1 MANGKRIS
9 WKNYKETNIKDPS
22 TFQERPCKKKKK
34 KKFRAESNFFQNI
47 NVSQDYQFFKTLKTY
62 YKNST
67 CY

>member
-1 MANGKRIS
+1 MEREYHEKTIKKQTLRIQVHFRKDLVRK
-9 WKNYKETNIKDPS
+9 KN
-22 TFQERPCKKKKK
+22 
-34 KKFRAESNFFQNI
+34 KKFRAETNFFQNI

>member
-1 MANGKRIS
+1 MEREYHEKTIKKQTLRVQVHIR
-9 WKNYKETNIKDPS
+9 KNLE
-22 TFQERPCKKKKK
+22 KKKK